1 MANNMEFVST
11 YANPGRGGVPA
22 RGEQQASQAGQ
33 ASQVSEW
40 RRNSWMLEMERAL
53 LAATEVTAAPEVPPS
68 LLGGAAGV
76 QTSPVQ
82 VAQGTVAGS
91 LALTSVAARVASSEI
106 SPTTSQVTSPLA
118 SKLASSANSVGQAD
132 TATLSDAA
140 SEGPAKTASALL
152 KAPVQT
158 LAGEG
163 EGAGDG
169 NLNGSSTGLNND
181 LGNINDQGV
190 QDSQDSQGNL
200 ESAQAMAPWL
210 NPYQIGQMSS
220 MYFGAGSQAQ
230 NEMGLNPALSAL
242 RTDAAGL
249 SLLQSRLAVADRE
262 PGQASMNGTADVGA
276 DLAEGTDALVD
287 DAADGTRFM
296 ARSTASTKA
305 MQAAQDTYAKRQ
317 LHLYP
322 GADGVQAWIR
332 DVDLNEIQ
340 AQAVAL
346 ALRQELN
353 GSGLKLK
360 TLTLNGRKLATP
372 EGDPLMSFMS
382 PPPPSM
388 PVTQPDGKKPQ

>member
-33 ASQVSEW
+33 MSQVSEW

-91 LALTSVAARVASSEI
+91 LALTSVAARVASPEI
-106 SPTTSQVTSPLA
+106 SPTTSQVASPLA

-163 EGAGDG
+163 AGDG

-181 LGNINDQGV
+181 LGNINDLDNLGNQGN
-190 QDSQDSQGNL
+190 QGNL

-230 NEMGLNPALSAL
+230 LNEMGLNPALSAL

-249 SLLQSRLAVADRE
+249 SMLQSRLAVADRE

-276 DLAEGTDALVD
+276 DLTEGADGLVD

-360 TLTLNGRKLATP
+360 TLTLNGRKLETP

>member
-1 MANNMEFVST
+1 M
-11 YANPGRGGVPA
+11 
-22 RGEQQASQAGQ
+22 
-33 ASQVSEW
+33 SQVSEW

-68 LLGGAAGV
+68 LLGAAAGV

-82 VAQGTVAGS
+82 AAQGTVAGS
-91 LALTSVAARVASSEI
+91 LALTSVAARVASPEI
-106 SPTTSQVTSPLA
+106 SPTTLQVTSPLA
-118 SKLASSANSVGQAD
+118 SKLASSENSVGQAG
-132 TATLSDAA
+132 TATLSDANA
-140 SEGPAKTASALL
+140 TSEGPAKTASALL
-152 KAPVQT
+152 KTPVQT
-158 LAGEG
+158 LAE
-163 EGAGDG
+163 DG
-169 NLNGSSTGLNND
+169 SLNRSSTGLNND
-181 LGNINDQGV
+181 PGNINDQGI

-230 NEMGLNPALSAL
+230 LNEMGLNPALSAL

-249 SLLQSRLAVADRE
+249 SMLQSRLAVADRE

-276 DLAEGTDALVD
+276 DLTEGADGLVD

-360 TLTLNGRKLATP
+360 TLTLNGRKLETP
-372 EGDPLMSFMS
+372 EGDPLMSVMQ
-382 PPPPSM
+382 
-388 PVTQPDGKKPQ
+388 PVMQPDMQPDRKEQ